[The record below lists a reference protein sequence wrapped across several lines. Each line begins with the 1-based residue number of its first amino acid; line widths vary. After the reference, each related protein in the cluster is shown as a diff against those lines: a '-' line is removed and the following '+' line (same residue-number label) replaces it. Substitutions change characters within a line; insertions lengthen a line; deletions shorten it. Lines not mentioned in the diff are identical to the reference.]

1 MSTLNA
7 LTVAVEVASRKRD
20 EARRLL
26 QDAQGAQQAA
36 QDQLDQLQGYARE
49 TEGRWGMRSDAAV
62 QPEVMFHHYQFMDR
76 LGHAAG
82 LQTTVVGDHASRVQ
96 VATSNL
102 LEAELRLASLRKV
115 VEKRQLDHERQQM
128 RREQKQTDER
138 ASMQVR
144 NAINGPHSQE
154 Y

>member
-36 QDQLDQLQGYARE
+36 QDQLNQLQGYARE
-49 TEGRWGMRSDAAV
+49 TEGRWGMRADAAV

-76 LGHAAG
+76 LGHAVG
-82 LQTTVVGDHASRVQ
+82 LQTGVVDDHASRVQ
-96 VATSNL
+96 DATRTL

-115 VEKRQLDHERQQM
+115 VEKRQQDHERQQM

-138 ASMQVR
+138 ASIQVR
-144 NAINGPHSQE
+144 NAINGPPGQE

>member
-7 LTVAVEVASRKRD
+7 LTVAVEVALRKRD

-49 TEGRWGMRSDAAV
+49 TEGRWGMRADAAV

-82 LQTTVVGDHASRVQ
+82 LQTSVVGDHASRVQ
-96 VATSNL
+96 GATRAL

-115 VEKRQLDHERQQM
+115 VEKRQQDHERQQM

-144 NAINGPHSQE
+144 NAINGLPGQE